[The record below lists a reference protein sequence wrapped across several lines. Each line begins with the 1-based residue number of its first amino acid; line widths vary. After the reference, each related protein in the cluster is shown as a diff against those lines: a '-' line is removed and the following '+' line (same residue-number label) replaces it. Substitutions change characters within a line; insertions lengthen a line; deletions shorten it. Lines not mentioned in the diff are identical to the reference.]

1 MPQPGRPPRSSA
13 PEAGH
18 HAAYSGRAS
27 ARTVARRRSCS
38 AAADNRSTRRPNSS
52 ESSESGPR
60 SPSRVADPAEGHTGC
75 PRQWTVP
82 RFHGPPN
89 RRSSIGQC
97 HTASRLRQ
105 AALIH
110 NPFRHCHDSR
120 LNPATAR
127 WRRALGTVHVGRGSG
142 RELRGRAGPAA
153 NGRPEG
159 EPRQPVAAGPF
170 EITVCAWTVIGRF
183 DRASRSAF
191 DSNS

>member
-97 HTASRLRQ
+97 HTASRLRPGGPHPQ
-105 AALIH
+105 SLPALSQFKAKPSHGPMAA
-110 NPFRHCHDSR
+110 
-120 LNPATAR
+120 
-127 WRRALGTVHVGRGSG
+127 
-142 RELRGRAGPAA
+142 RAGNRSRWAWVRPGTTWPGWDPQQTADLKA
-153 NGRPEG
+153 N
-159 EPRQPVAAGPF
+159 
-170 EITVCAWTVIGRF
+170 
-183 DRASRSAF
+183 RASLLPPVRSRSRYARGP
-191 DSNS
+191 